1 LVAECLF
8 CKIVEGSVPA
18 RVVAETERLLAFDDI
33 SPVAPT
39 HVLII
44 PKEHAADSAAE
55 ITAEHA
61 SLLAEIFELAARI
74 ADERGLDDG
83 WRVVTN
89 VGPAAG
95 QTIFHLHFHL
105 MGGWARSHR

>member
-1 LVAECLF
+1 MKDCLF
-8 CKIVEGSVPA
+8 CKIVEGSIPA
-18 RVVAETERLLAFDDI
+18 DVVAETERVLAFDDI
-33 SPVAPT
+33 NPVAPT

-44 PKEHAADSAAE
+44 PKEHVADSVGE
-55 ITAEHA
+55 ITSAEGG
-61 SLLAEIFELAARI
+61 LLVEIFRTAAAI
-74 ADERGLDDG
+74 ARDRRLDRG

-105 MGGWARSHR
+105 MGGWAEPQP